1 MLPDAYSS
9 SKKTGNANSTLNI
22 DKFKI
27 HYIRFVI
34 ITSKYYLSQI
44 NENMRRNPTITATQ
58 VKRWDQQ
65 MRVMQIWNV
74 LLIRAAICS
83 SIGMELEKDFGLVKI
98 QQ

>member
-1 MLPDAYSS
+1 
-9 SKKTGNANSTLNI
+9 
-22 DKFKI
+22 
-27 HYIRFVI
+27 
-34 ITSKYYLSQI
+34 
-44 NENMRRNPTITATQ
+44 MRRNPTITATQ

-83 SIGMELEKDFGLVKI
+83 SIGMELEKYFGLVKI